1 MTVPSGGTVCL
12 DCSLRP
18 KGVVEPGVRHVR
30 CVACRRQHRTA
41 KAADAQWDRRQRGR
55 NAQDRRRMAL
65 GWGPA
70 NDPLVRRA
78 RKRTP
83 SWDRY
88 GREVGTAH
96 VSEVDL
102 PALRAAL
109 AQLDV
114 ATTRV
119 RMLLG
124 H

>member
-12 DCSLRP
+12 DCPKRP
-18 KGVVEPGVRHVR
+18 KGVVAPGVRHVR
-30 CVACRRQHRTA
+30 CDDCRRQHRTD
-41 KAADAQWDRRQRGR
+41 KAADAQWDRRQRER
-55 NAQDRRRMAL
+55 DAQDRRRAAL
-65 GWGPA
+65 GYGPA
-70 NDPLVRRA
+70 NDPLVRP

-88 GREVGTAH
+88 GREVGTPH
-96 VSEVDL
+96 TSEVDL

-114 ATTRV
+114 ATKRV
-119 RMLLG
+119 RTLLG